1 MIRGFILIL
10 MGVLTIGVGIAQ
22 AENQITVK
30 SMPPVVVR
38 TFPQTGDTAVDTAI
52 KEISVTFSKEMITKE
67 MWSWM
72 MASKDSFPIISGEVK
87 SLAD

>member
-30 SMPPVVVR
+30 SMPHVVVK
-38 TFPQTGDTAVDTAI
+38 TFLQEGILLLIP
-52 KEISVTFSKEMITKE
+52 
-67 MWSWM
+67 
-72 MASKDSFPIISGEVK
+72 
-87 SLAD
+87 L